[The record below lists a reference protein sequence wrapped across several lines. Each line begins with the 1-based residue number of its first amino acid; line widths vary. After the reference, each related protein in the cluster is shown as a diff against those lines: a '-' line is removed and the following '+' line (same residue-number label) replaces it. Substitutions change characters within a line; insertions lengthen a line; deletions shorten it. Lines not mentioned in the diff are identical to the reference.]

1 MDGNGRWA
9 KRKNADRIE
18 GHRQG
23 AEVALDIVKHA
34 AEKGIPYLTLY
45 AFSSENWRRPQE
57 EVQGL
62 MSMLY
67 RKLLE
72 EADELVRNGVR
83 LRTIGVTSQLPAH
96 VQGALAQVCEDT
108 RNCTKLTVTL
118 ALSYGSRDEI
128 VRACKKVVSEV
139 YEGRISVGEVDE
151 KLFASFLDTS
161 FMPDPDIIIRTS
173 GEKRLSNFLL
183 WQSSYSEIFFV
194 KTLWPEFSRQE
205 FDEVLVEFA
214 SRERR
219 FGGL

>member
-1 MDGNGRWA
+1 M
-9 KRKNADRIE
+9 
-18 GHRQG
+18 
-23 AEVALDIVKHA
+23 ALDIVKHA

-45 AFSSENWRRPQE
+45 TFSSENWRRPQD

-72 EADELVRNGVR
+72 EADELVKNGVR
-83 LRTIGVTSQLPAH
+83 LRTIGLTSQLPAH
-96 VQGALAQVCEDT
+96 VQAALAQVLEDT
-108 RNCTKLTVTL
+108 QNCTKLTVTL

-128 VRACKKVVSEV
+128 VRACKKVASEV
-139 YEGRISVGEVDE
+139 QAGCLQVEELNE
-151 KLFASFLDTS
+151 KRFASFLDTS

-194 KTLWPEFSRQE
+194 KTLWPEFTRRE
-205 FDEVLVEFA
+205 FDEVLVDFA